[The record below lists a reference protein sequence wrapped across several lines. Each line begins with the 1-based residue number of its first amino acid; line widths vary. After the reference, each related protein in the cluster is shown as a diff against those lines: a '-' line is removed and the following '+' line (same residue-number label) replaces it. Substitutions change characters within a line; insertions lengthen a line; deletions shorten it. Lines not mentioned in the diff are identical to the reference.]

1 MILIMNVS
9 CVCQRKLLLKKRHYK
24 LFILN
29 IIIYICVHKSDGP
42 FHNGAMCST

>member
-1 MILIMNVS
+1 MCVS
-9 CVCQRKLLLKKRHYK
+9 KETASEKKRHYK